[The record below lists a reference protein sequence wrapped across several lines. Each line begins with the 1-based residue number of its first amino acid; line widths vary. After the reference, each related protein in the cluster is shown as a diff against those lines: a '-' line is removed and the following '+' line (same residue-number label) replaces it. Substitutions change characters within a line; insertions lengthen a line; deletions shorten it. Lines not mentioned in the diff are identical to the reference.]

1 MNRIKT
7 GRINYYILMSALI
20 HFCLFLFVKKEKEI
34 TLGKK
39 IIPVEVIDNFIDPGF
54 GEATQ
59 RSKRL
64 IKVPSLK
71 KDSKKAKINKNL
83 SDDQELIKENVK
95 GSKNIFNNK
104 NILQKEKSSRSERK
118 NKSLIKEKIGSGSK
132 SKTRTNEPEKGS
144 LKGTGKI
151 KITCLK
157 CIRPKYPPIALRRGA
172 EGTPIVKVWI
182 NRNGIVTKVEFI
194 SLSGIKSIDNA
205 AKKAAIASTFYPLEK
220 ESTINIEYDL
230 KIK

>member
-1 MNRIKT
+1 MNRIKKN
-7 GRINYYILMSALI
+7 RINYYFFTSALI
-20 HFCLFLFVKKEKEI
+20 HFCLFLFVGTEKDV

-83 SDDQELIKENVK
+83 SDDQDSSKDTLKEN
-95 GSKNIFNNK
+95 KNKLNNK
-104 NILQKEKSSRSERK
+104 NIIQNEKSSKSEKK
-118 NKSLIKEKIGSGSK
+118 NKSLLKEKIGSGSK
-132 SKTRTNEPEKGS
+132 SKTKTNEPEKGS
-144 LKGTGKI
+144 LKGTGQI

-172 EGTPIVKVWI
+172 EGAPIVKVWI

-205 AKKAAIASTFYPLEK
+205 AKEAAIGSTFYPLEK
-220 ESTINIEYDL
+220 ESSINIEYDL